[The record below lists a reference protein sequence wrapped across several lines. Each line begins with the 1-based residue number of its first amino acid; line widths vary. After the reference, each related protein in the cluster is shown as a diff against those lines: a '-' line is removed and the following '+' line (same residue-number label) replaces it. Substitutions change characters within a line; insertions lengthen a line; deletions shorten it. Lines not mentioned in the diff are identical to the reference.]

1 MAARSAK
8 SPAPNFSN
16 KTLLLISPVE
26 QDHEILK
33 SLFAGQ
39 ACILLSAHSLGSAVR
54 FLQDHA
60 ISVIVTER
68 ELPGGTWRDVLETVR
83 PLPSSP
89 PVIVTSL
96 HADEQLWAEALNLGA
111 YDVLAKPLN
120 KAEILRVLHS
130 AWIKTEEVPRSS
142 MRATGS
148 AA

>member
-1 MAARSAK
+1 MAARSAS
-8 SPAPNFSN
+8 SPVPNLS
-16 KTLLLISPVE
+16 KKILLLISPAE
-26 QDHEILK
+26 QDHEMLK
-33 SLFAGQ
+33 SLFGGQ
-39 ACILLSAHSLGSAVR
+39 AWTLLSAHSLGAAVR
-54 FLQDHA
+54 LLQEQV

-68 ELPGGTWRDVLETVR
+68 DLPAGTWRDVLETVR

-89 PVIVTSL
+89 LVIVTSL

-130 AWIKTEEVPRSS
+130 AWIRTETFPGSS
-142 MRATGS
+142 KRATGS